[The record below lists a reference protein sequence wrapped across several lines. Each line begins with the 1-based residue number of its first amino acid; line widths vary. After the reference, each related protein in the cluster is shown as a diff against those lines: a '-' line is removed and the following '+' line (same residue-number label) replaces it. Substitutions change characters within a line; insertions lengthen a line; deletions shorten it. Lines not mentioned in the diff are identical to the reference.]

1 MRKLLAAL
9 AMLALAGCASLK
21 DEIPSFW
28 DPNEVVAIT
37 DIQLAVHHL
46 DCGSKNYA
54 EQLTYTKD
62 RTEWLML
69 YSTSKGSR
77 DLLKMEQLFND
88 SLQGLKPD
96 SSKFFCVL
104 KKPNLINEIDNIA
117 KGAQSRV
124 NL

>member
-1 MRKLLAAL
+1 MRILSAL
-9 AMLALAGCASLK
+9 TLTIALAGCASIK
-21 DEIPSFW
+21 DQIPSFW

-46 DCGSKNYA
+46 DCASKDYA
-54 EQLTYTKD
+54 QQLSYINA

-77 DLLKMEQLFND
+77 DLLKMEQLFNS
-88 SLQGLKPD
+88 SLQGLKPT
-96 SSKFFCVL
+96 SGKFFCGL
-104 KKPNLINEIDNIA
+104 KKPNLTSEIDNIA
-117 KGAQSRV
+117 AGAQSRV

>member
-1 MRKLLAAL
+1 MRKLFAAIS
-9 AMLALAGCASLK
+9 MLALAGCASLK

-54 EQLTYTKD
+54 DQLTYLKD

-77 DLLKMEQLFND
+77 DMLKIEQLFND
-88 SLQGLKPD
+88 SLQGLKPN
-96 SSKFFCVL
+96 SSKFFCTL
-104 KKPNLINEIDNIA
+104 KKPNLTNEIDKIA
-117 KGAQSRV
+117 NGAQSRV

>member
-1 MRKLLAAL
+1 
-9 AMLALAGCASLK
+9 MLALAGCASLK

-46 DCGSKNYA
+46 NCGSN
-54 EQLTYTKD
+54 EYTAQVSYLKD

-77 DLLKMEQLFND
+77 DLLKIEQLFND

-104 KKPNLINEIDNIA
+104 KKPNLTNEIDNIA